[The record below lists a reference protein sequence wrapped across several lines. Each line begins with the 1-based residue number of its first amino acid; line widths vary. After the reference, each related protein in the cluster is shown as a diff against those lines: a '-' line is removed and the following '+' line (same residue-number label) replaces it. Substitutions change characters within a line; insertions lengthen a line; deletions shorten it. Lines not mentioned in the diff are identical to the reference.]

1 MNSPR
6 LALSSQLSAGDLAR
20 VHHINARIP
29 GWSTAAHYAFFKSV
43 IADLFIRYETPR
55 ILILGVYHGR
65 DIAYML
71 DIIARDFPGRIASI
85 TGVDKFNAEPCDDWP
100 AEKRHLTWEQAFNC
114 PPPDCHTA
122 AVNLDPFNT
131 PEIVATL
138 ISHSDADYLAAT
150 RDTFDFIYIDTSHD
164 YATVHRQLAQ
174 VPHVCFNG
182 ATLLAGD
189 DYSDA
194 GTWGVVRAVSQAFAH
209 HDVFANWIWHAPAS
223 ALLQVSGFKSQVSSQ

>member
-1 MNSPR
+1 MNSQR

-43 IADLFIRYETPR
+43 IADLFICYPNPR

-71 DIIARDFPGRIASI
+71 DIIARDFPGGRASI
-85 TGVDKFNAEPCDDWP
+85 TGVDKFNAEPCADWP
-100 AEKRHLTWEQAFNC
+100 AEKRHLTWQQAFNC
-114 PPPDCHTA
+114 PPPSQPV
-122 AVNLDPFNT
+122 AVQNIAPFT
-131 PEIVATL
+131 GTTGVTL
-138 ISHSDADYLAAT
+138 IPQSDGDYLAAA